1 MCFIISFLNFITIR
15 DNLFMKIETT
25 IIEGF
30 DTVKFFRKV
39 KEKISKEIYGMSDE
53 QLKEYFKNNTKEKFF
68 EKYNEQKSKKEII
81 KHI

>member
-1 MCFIISFLNFITIR
+1 
-15 DNLFMKIETT
+15 MKIETT

-53 QLKEYFKNNTKEKFF
+53 QLKEYFKNNTKEKF
-68 EKYNEQKSKKEII
+68 
-81 KHI
+81 

>member
-1 MCFIISFLNFITIR
+1 
-15 DNLFMKIETT
+15 MKIKTT

-39 KEKISKEIYGMSDE
+39 KEKISKQIYGMSDE

-68 EKYNEQKSKKEII
+68 EKYNEQKSKKKII

>member
-1 MCFIISFLNFITIR
+1 
-15 DNLFMKIETT
+15 MKIETT

-68 EKYNEQKSKKEII
+68 EKTMSKNLK
-81 KHI
+81 KKL

>member
-1 MCFIISFLNFITIR
+1 
-15 DNLFMKIETT
+15 MKIEPT

-30 DTVKFFRKV
+30 DSVKFFRKV

-68 EKYNEQKSKKEII
+68 EKYNEQKSKKEIV

>member
-1 MCFIISFLNFITIR
+1 
-15 DNLFMKIETT
+15 MKIETT

-53 QLKEYFKNNTKEKFF
+53 QLKEYFKNNTKENFF
-68 EKYNEQKSKKEII
+68 EKYNEQKSKKEIV
-81 KHI
+81 KHV

>member
-1 MCFIISFLNFITIR
+1 
-15 DNLFMKIETT
+15 MKIENT

-53 QLKEYFKNNTKEKFF
+53 QLKEYFKNNTKENFF
-68 EKYNEQKSKKEII
+68 EKYNEQKSKKEIV
-81 KHI
+81 KHV